1 MAPEPAIQR
10 KYPRIR
16 APKGMLV
23 GWKSTGQT
31 STSWAGIMGL
41 GGLYLHAANPPR
53 EGSAIEL
60 MFDLPTGE
68 VRGRGIVRNA
78 TPGKG
83 MGVQFVQMRPED
95 RAKLDRFLSGQKVS
109 QKGPAIA
116 PAAKPRPANA
126 HSANS
131 QLAISPRREKEAQL
145 RFEREVRQLIELTG
159 KATYYQLLGVTSESP
174 GGQVKKSYYALARKL
189 HPDNHMGNRELI
201 TPLKDL
207 MVVISEAYKT
217 LGNVEKRAAYDKR
230 LAAMGGFSIH
240 REKTGTAESI
250 EEWLERANEC
260 LRAQNFVGSIVWLR
274 KCVEAAPEQA
284 LYRALLARSL
294 GTVPQYH
301 EEAVEHFQKAIDL
314 DPWKEPVYVQFVELL
329 EFMQL
334 PERIRAVYSKLLEI
348 NPTHAKAREWL
359 AALDAEEPGDKPSP
373 LISRLFGGKN

>member
-1 MAPEPAIQR
+1 MTPEPAIQR

-16 APKGMLV
+16 APKGTLV
-23 GWKSTGQT
+23 GWKSMGQT
-31 STSWAGIMGL
+31 TASRAEIMGL
-41 GGLYLHAANPPR
+41 GGLFLHAANPPR
-53 EGSAIEL
+53 EGSTIEL

-68 VRGRGIVRNA
+68 VRGRAIVRNVA
-78 TPGKG
+78 PGKG

-109 QKGPAIA
+109 QNGSTVA
-116 PAAKPRPANA
+116 PAANRRPANA
-126 HSANS
+126 RSADS
-131 QLAISPRREKEAQL
+131 QLAISPGREKAAQL

-174 GGQVKKSYYALARKL
+174 GSQVKKSYYGLARKL

-201 TPLKDL
+201 TPLKEL
-207 MVVISEAYKT
+207 MVIISEAYKT

-230 LAAMGGFSIH
+230 LAAMGGFSMH
-240 REKTGTAESI
+240 REKTGTRESI

-274 KCVEAAPEQA
+274 KCVEAAPEHA

-301 EEAVEHFQKAIDL
+301 DEAIEHFQKAIEL
-314 DPWKEPVYVQFVELL
+314 DPWKEPVYVQFAELL

-334 PERIRAVYSKLLEI
+334 PERIRVVYSKLLEI
-348 NPTHAKAREWL
+348 NPTHAKACEWL
-359 AALDAEEPGDKPSP
+359 AAPDAEEPGDKPSP